1 MLVTVDYNSVAF
13 VLSIQGK
20 HQFDWDSA
28 TCITYFTDYY
38 QRPTLESWFTNFK
51 QQTSSRFSSVL
62 RGPSLAALSNL
73 RKLLICAALMLISV
87 VRLSGSSSM
96 VSSSWSGITSAE
108 SSGSNNCSNSMVVE
122 SVDRLS
128 GPGIPFLRNN
138 YILYHERDTAALYP
152 KQYRQLQ
159 LQLSFPFP
167 IAPKIHIVLRRLKK
181 YGQKIKKFK

>member
-1 MLVTVDYNSVAF
+1 MPVTVDHNSVRFA
-13 VLSIQGK
+13 LILQRK

-28 TCITYFTDYY
+28 TCTTYFTDYY
-38 QRPTLESWFTNFK
+38 QRPTLESWLTNFK
-51 QQTSSRFSSVL
+51 LQTSSRFSSVL

-138 YILYHERDTAALYP
+138 YILYHDRGTAALCT
-152 KQYRQLQ
+152 KQYRQL
-159 LQLSFPFP
+159 LYNYNYHFL
-167 IAPKIHIVLRRLKK
+167 
-181 YGQKIKKFK
+181 

>member
-1 MLVTVDYNSVAF
+1 MPVTVDYNSVAF
-13 VLSIQGK
+13 VLSLQTK

-38 QRPTLESWFTNFK
+38 QRPTLERWFTNFK
-51 QQTSSRFSSVL
+51 LQTSSRFSSVL
-62 RGPSLAALSNL
+62 SGPSSATLSNL

-138 YILYHERDTAALYP
+138 YILYHDRGTAALYT
-152 KQYRQLQ
+152 KQYRQLP
-159 LQLSFPFP
+159 LHLPFPFL
-167 IAPKIHIVLRRLKK
+167 IVPKSI
-181 YGQKIKKFK
+181 

>member
-1 MLVTVDYNSVAF
+1 MPVTVDHNSVGFA
-13 VLSIQGK
+13 LILQRK
-20 HQFDWDSA
+20 HQCDWDSA
-28 TCITYFTDYY
+28 TCTTYFTDYY
-38 QRPTLESWFTNFK
+38 QRPTLESWLTTFK
-51 QQTSSRFSSVL
+51 LQTSSRFSSVL
-62 RGPSLAALSNL
+62 RGPSSAALSNL

-138 YILYHERDTAALYP
+138 YILYHDRGTAALCT
-152 KQYRQLQ
+152 KQYRQL
-159 LQLSFPFP
+159 LYNYNYHFL
-167 IAPKIHIVLRRLKK
+167 
-181 YGQKIKKFK
+181 

>member
-1 MLVTVDYNSVAF
+1 MPVTVDHNSVGFA
-13 VLSIQGK
+13 LILQRK
-20 HQFDWDSA
+20 HQCDWDSA
-28 TCITYFTDYY
+28 TCTTYFTDYY
-38 QRPTLESWFTNFK
+38 QRPTLESWLTNFK
-51 QQTSSRFSSVL
+51 LQTSSRFSSVL
-62 RGPSLAALSNL
+62 RGPSSAALSNL

-138 YILYHERDTAALYP
+138 YILYHDRGTAALCT
-152 KQYRQLQ
+152 KQYRQL
-159 LQLSFPFP
+159 LYNYNYHFL
-167 IAPKIHIVLRRLKK
+167 
-181 YGQKIKKFK
+181 